1 MELDY
6 ELIPGSR
13 NDVTNIEFTILKNRG
28 IENPKEY
35 LSLKSDCLIPYQ
47 DLENIDVAVSCLLG
61 HLDDEIHVVVD
72 CDVDGYTS
80 AAMLISYLKDQK
92 KDISLSIWFALGIC
106 VCLTKTT
113 LHTGPCQTDTTL
125 KKCLESLSGILIGL
139 PFRENAL
146 PPMYKATST
155 KLRFRIYMC
164 LISSLQK
171 GV

>member
-92 KDISLSIWFALGIC
+92 KDI
-106 VCLTKTT
+106 CLPK
-113 LHTGPCQTDTTL
+113 
-125 KKCLESLSGILIGL
+125 LE
-139 PFRENAL
+139 RR
-146 PPMYKATST
+146 T
-155 KLRFRIYMC
+155 
-164 LISSLQK
+164 
-171 GV
+171 